1 MANIRLTLQR
11 TTAPQLFP
19 SRKYVLRYS
28 SKMIAGTGGGP
39 SLHYSRKLQLENR
52 RKNKHMV

>member
-19 SRKYVLRYS
+19 SRKYALRYS

-39 SLHYSRKLQLENR
+39 LVALLTETAA
-52 RKNKHMV
+52 